1 MRGERGD
8 HPDEDRAR
16 RPRQLH
22 ARGVDRVCRV
32 VRFRPAIL
40 DAAATAYHEDTMNTT
55 ITKQGLFLRVTSW
68 PSCLREEPWVTTR
81 IALVRCTRPAARR
94 RESRSRH
101 RLQRRP

>member
-40 DAAATAYHEDTMNTT
+40 DAAATAWHQDTMNTT
-55 ITKQGLFLRVTSW
+55 ITKQRLFLRVTW
-68 PSCLREEPWVTTR
+68 VPSCLCEQPWLPTR
-81 IALVRCTRPAARR
+81 LALVRCTRPAATRP
-94 RESRSRH
+94 ESRSR
-101 RLQRRP
+101 P